1 LPPKAPWTE
10 RELLST
16 GEATAAVLIA
26 ETAMTIASAMVFMM
40 MSPVGVLRRFSDC
53 ESSAL
58 GVSEIQFATTL
69 RNVTRDKPTASAPT
83 DVHGAMRTA
92 KPAKI

>member
-1 LPPKAPWTE
+1 M
-10 RELLST
+10 
-16 GEATAAVLIA
+16 LIA

-40 MSPVGVLRRFSDC
+40 MSPVGVLRRFSDR

-58 GVSEIQFATTL
+58 GVSEIQFATAL

-83 DVHGAMRTA
+83 RADGAMRSA
-92 KPAKI
+92 NPAKI